1 MQNEE
6 HTALESIIKL
16 SDEPIEQL
24 STVIGVFNEN
34 VDFYQKMPFIVKPF
48 LKRDLS
54 SLSHLT
60 EKEWL
65 DLLNNIIENFE
76 KIKSTASSIKEI
88 NKPIEESSSTNDLAS
103 LFKIKSRTRH
113 ITKIKNVRA
122 KKENILVNTGTST
135 LSTLKEKITVNNI
148 KFCPEC
154 GHKCQ
159 GKKSLTEHIYR
170 THYNRREEIL
180 KAVELYGI

>member
-76 KIKSTASSIKEI
+76 KIKSMASSIKEI
-88 NKPIEESSSTNDLAS
+88 NKPIEESSSTNDLAA
-103 LFKIKSRTRH
+103 RA
-113 ITKIKNVRA
+113 RA
-122 KKENILVNTGTST
+122 KD
-135 LSTLKEKITVNNI
+135 KISVNNI

-159 GKKSLTEHIYR
+159 GKKSLTEHIYH
-170 THYNRREEIL
+170 THYNRREEFW
-180 KAVELYGI
+180 KAVELYDI